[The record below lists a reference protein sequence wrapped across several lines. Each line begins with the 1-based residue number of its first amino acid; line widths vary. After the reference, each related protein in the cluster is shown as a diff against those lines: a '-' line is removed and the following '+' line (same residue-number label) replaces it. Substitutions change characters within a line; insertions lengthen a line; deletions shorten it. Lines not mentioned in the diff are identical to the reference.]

1 MVSGRISRMA
11 TTPDAPSKNRAKRAL
26 LRLRK
31 WWKLAAVALAVLAV
45 VLFFTRDDEQNA
57 RVLSYRVQRGPLR
70 ITVLEKGEVEALESQ
85 KIKSEVRGETKIISI
100 VDEGHR
106 VTEEDLKDGMILVE
120 LDSSELEDKIVQKEI
135 EFQSTLARLTEAQEQ
150 YQIQL
155 KQNESDI
162 KASEL
167 AVKFKR
173 MDLEKYLGSELA
185 LDLLER
191 LGIKEITAED
201 VEEEERLARAEQ
213 SEQDKPLES
222 DGGGEG
228 MLKKENTLSSDAIQA
243 EVVLTAEAQKLRDSL
258 DFRML
263 AQDKRLAGEAVQ
275 KRQKFETDI
284 LLVEED
290 LSTAQDTYEWTK
302 KLAEEEFVT
311 ETQRRQDEM
320 AVTRSEIALQSAKLA
335 QELFVAYEFPKQA
348 ETLLSDYE
356 EALRGLSRTVKKA
369 RSQIAQSDAQLK
381 SAEARYSIEKQQRD
395 ELLEQLEKC
404 TIKAERPGLVV
415 YGGGDSRYY
424 YGSREP
430 IQEGATVHERQQI
443 LTIPDMTKMAV
454 KVNIHESAIQKIE
467 KGQKASIE
475 IEAFTGRELVGEV
488 SKVAV
493 LPEQES
499 RWMNPDLKV
508 YETTVVVEGSHEW
521 LKPGMTA
528 KVEILIHELEDV
540 LYVPIQAV
548 STVEGERVAYLARLG
563 RDPEKCVIE
572 TGEFNDSFIE
582 VKSGL
587 NEGDE
592 VLLIQPETGPAE
604 DEEPAEETPADT
616 SPETV
621 EASATG

>member
-1 MVSGRISRMA
+1 MTA
-11 TTPDAPSKNRAKRAL
+11 TPDAPSGHAVKRIF
-26 LRLRK
+26 LRLRR
-31 WWKLAAVALAVLAV
+31 WWKFGVAGLVVLGG
-45 VLFFTRDDEQNA
+45 VLFFMRDGEEKSG
-57 RVLSYRVQRGPLR
+57 VVSYLVQRGPLR
-70 ITVLEKGEVEALESQ
+70 ITVLEKGEMEALESQ
-85 KIKSEVRGETKIISI
+85 KIMSEVRGETKIISI
-100 VDEGHR
+100 VEEGYR
-106 VTEEDLKDGMILVE
+106 VTEEDVKNKKVLVE
-120 LDSSELEDKIVQKEI
+120 LDSSELKDKIVQKEI
-135 EFQSTLARLTEAQEQ
+135 EFQSTLASLTEAQEQ

-185 LDLLER
+185 LDLLDR

-201 VEEEERLARAEQ
+201 VEEEDRLASQAEAQ
-213 SEQDKPLES
+213 EAQANGPSEAN
-222 DGGGEG
+222 GGGGAEAASAG
-228 MLKKENTLSSDAIQA
+228 GDPPAETMQV
-243 EVVLTAEAQKLRDSL
+243 EVVLTAEAQELRDNL
-258 DFRML
+258 DFRAL

-284 LLVEED
+284 LLAEED
-290 LSTAQDTYEWTK
+290 LSTAKDTYEWTK
-302 KLAEEEFVT
+302 KLAAEEFVT

-320 AVTRSEIALQSAKLA
+320 AVTRSEIALESAKLA
-335 QELFVAYEFPKQA
+335 QELFITYEFPKQA

-395 ELLEQLEKC
+395 ELLEQLENC
-404 TIKAERPGLVV
+404 TIVAERSGLVV

-454 KVNIHESAIQKIE
+454 KVNIHESSIQKIE

-475 IEAFTGRELVGEV
+475 IEAFAGRKLVGEV
-488 SKVAV
+488 SKVGV

-508 YETTVVVEGSHEW
+508 YETTVVIEGSHDW

-528 KVEILIHELEDV
+528 KVDILIDELEDV

-548 STVEGERVAYLARLG
+548 STVKGERVAYLARLG
-563 RDPEKCVIE
+563 REPEKRVIE

-587 NEGDE
+587 EEGDE
-592 VLLIQPETGPAE
+592 VLLVKPDAGPPEG
-604 DEEPAEETPADT
+604 EEPANEKPEEAPA
-616 SPETV
+616 ETV
-621 EASATG
+621 QASVAD

>member
-1 MVSGRISRMA
+1 MTS
-11 TTPDAPSKNRAKRAL
+11 TPDQAPSRKLVKGAL
-26 LRLRK
+26 VRLRK
-31 WWKLAAVALAVLAV
+31 WWKLVAAGVVVLAV
-45 VLFFTRDDEQNA
+45 VLFFA
-57 RVLSYRVQRGPLR
+57 RNHEEEADVFTYKVQRGPLR

-85 KIKSEVRGETKIISI
+85 EIKSEVRGETKIISI
-100 VDEGHR
+100 VEEGYR
-106 VTEEDLKDGMILVE
+106 VTEEDVKNERVLVE

-162 KASEL
+162 KAAEL

-173 MDLEKYLGSELA
+173 MDLEKYLGSEVA
-185 LDLLER
+185 LDLLDK
-191 LGIKEITAED
+191 LAIKEITAQD
-201 VEEEERLARAEQ
+201 VEEEERLARAEP
-213 SEQDKPLES
+213 SEDNKPLES
-222 DGGGEG
+222 DGGRGG
-228 MLKKENTLSSDAIQA
+228 MEEKDSSPLSGALQV
-243 EVVLTAEAQKLRDSL
+243 EVALTAEGQKLRDNL
-258 DFRML
+258 DFRAL
-263 AQDKRLAGEAVQ
+263 AKDKRLAGEAVQ

-284 LLVEED
+284 LLAEED

-302 KLAEEEFVT
+302 KLAKEEFVT

-320 AVTRSEIALQSAKLA
+320 AVTRSEIALESAKLA
-335 QELFVAYEFPKQA
+335 QQLFITYEFPKQA

-356 EALRGLSRTVKKA
+356 EALRGLSRTVKQA

-381 SAEARYSIEKQQRD
+381 SSEVRHSIEKQQRD
-395 ELLEQLEKC
+395 ELMEQLEKC
-404 TIKAERPGLVV
+404 AIKAERAGLVV
-415 YGGGDSRYY
+415 YGGGDRRYY

-454 KVNIHESAIQKIE
+454 KVNIHESSIQKIE
-467 KGQKASIE
+467 KGQRASIE
-475 IEAFTGRELVGEV
+475 IEAFAGRELMGEV

-508 YETTVVVEGSHEW
+508 YETTVVIEGSHEW
-521 LKPGMTA
+521 LKPGMTS
-528 KVEILIHELEDV
+528 KVEILIDELEDV
-540 LYVPIQAV
+540 LYVPIQSV
-548 STVEGERVAYLARLG
+548 STVKGERVAYLARLG
-563 RDPEKCVIE
+563 REPEKRVIE

-582 VKSGL
+582 IKSGL
-587 NEGDE
+587 EEGDE
-592 VLLIQPETGPAE
+592 VLLIHPESGPSE
-604 DEEPAEETPADT
+604 REEPTEETPADT

-621 EASATG
+621 QASTTG

>member
-1 MVSGRISRMA
+1 MT
-11 TTPDAPSKNRAKRAL
+11 TTPDAPSRGRAKRAF

-31 WWKLAAVALAVLAV
+31 WWKLVVVAVGVAAI
-45 VLFFTRDDEQNA
+45 VLFFSRGDEQQA
-57 RVLSYRVQRGPLR
+57 GILTYQVQRGPLR
-70 ITVLEKGEVEALESQ
+70 ITVLEKGEAEALESQ
-85 KIKSEVRGETKIISI
+85 KIISEVRGETKIISI
-100 VDEGHR
+100 CDEGYR
-106 VTEEDLKDGMILVE
+106 VTEEDVEKGMILVE
-120 LDSSELEDKIVQKEI
+120 LDSSELEDRIVQKEI
-135 EFQSTLARLTEAQEQ
+135 EFQSILARLTEAQEQ

-173 MDLEKYLGSELA
+173 MDLEKYLGSEVA
-185 LDLLER
+185 LDLLDR

-201 VEEEERLARAEQ
+201 VEKEERLARASQNEQ
-213 SEQDKPLES
+213 ES
-222 DGGGEG
+222 LQESNGGGEG
-228 MLKKENTLSSDAIQA
+228 TGPAEENPSPEAMQV
-243 EVVLTAEAQKLRDSL
+243 EVILTAEARKLRDTL
-258 DFRML
+258 DFRVL
-263 AQDKRLAGEAVQ
+263 AKDKRLAGEALQ

-284 LLVEED
+284 LLAEED

-320 AVTRSEIALQSAKLA
+320 AVTRSEIALESAKLA
-335 QELFVAYEFPKQA
+335 QKLFLTYEFPKQA

-381 SAEARYSIEKQQRD
+381 SAEARHSIEKQQRD
-395 ELLEQLEKC
+395 ELHEQLEKC

-415 YGGGDSRYY
+415 YGGGDTRYY

-454 KVNIHESAIQKIE
+454 KVNIHESAIQRIE
-467 KGQKASIE
+467 KGQKATIE
-475 IEAFTGRELVGEV
+475 IEAFAGRELVGEV

-508 YETTVVVEGSHEW
+508 YETTVVVEGSHAW

-528 KVEILIHELEDV
+528 KVEILIDELEDV

-548 STVEGERVAYLARLG
+548 STVKGERVAYLARLG
-563 RDPEKCVIE
+563 REPEKCVLE

-592 VLLIQPETGPAE
+592 VLLIHPETGSPEGAVPE
-604 DEEPAEETPADT
+604 EEPPADS

-621 EASATG
+621 QASATG

>member
-1 MVSGRISRMA
+1 MTA
-11 TTPDAPSKNRAKRAL
+11 TPDAPSGHAVKRIF
-26 LRLRK
+26 LRLRR
-31 WWKLAAVALAVLAV
+31 WWKFGVAGLVVLGG
-45 VLFFTRDDEQNA
+45 VLFFMRDGEEKSG
-57 RVLSYRVQRGPLR
+57 VVSYLVQRGPLR
-70 ITVLEKGEVEALESQ
+70 ITVLEKGEMEALESQ
-85 KIKSEVRGETKIISI
+85 KIMSEVRGETKIISI
-100 VDEGHR
+100 VEEGYR
-106 VTEEDLKDGMILVE
+106 VTEEDVKNKKVLVE
-120 LDSSELEDKIVQKEI
+120 LDSSELKDKIVQKEI
-135 EFQSTLARLTEAQEQ
+135 EFQSTLASLTEAQEQ

-185 LDLLER
+185 LDLLDR

-201 VEEEERLARAEQ
+201 VEEEERLASQAEAQ
-213 SEQDKPLES
+213 EAQANGPSEAN
-222 DGGGEG
+222 GGGGAEAASAG
-228 MLKKENTLSSDAIQA
+228 GDPPAETMQV
-243 EVVLTAEAQKLRDSL
+243 EVVLTAEAQELRDNL
-258 DFRML
+258 DFRAL

-284 LLVEED
+284 LLAEED
-290 LSTAQDTYEWTK
+290 LSTAKDTYEWTK
-302 KLAEEEFVT
+302 KLAAEEFVT

-320 AVTRSEIALQSAKLA
+320 AVTRSEIALESAKLA
-335 QELFVAYEFPKQA
+335 QELFITYEFPKQA

-395 ELLEQLEKC
+395 ELLEQLENC
-404 TIKAERPGLVV
+404 TIVAERSGLVV

-454 KVNIHESAIQKIE
+454 KVNIHESSIQKIE

-475 IEAFTGRELVGEV
+475 IEAFAGRKLVGEV
-488 SKVAV
+488 SKVGV

-508 YETTVVVEGSHEW
+508 YETTVVIEGSHDW

-528 KVEILIHELEDV
+528 KVDILIDELEDV

-548 STVEGERVAYLARLG
+548 STVKGERVAYLARLG
-563 RDPEKCVIE
+563 REPEKRVIE

-587 NEGDE
+587 EEGDE
-592 VLLIQPETGPAE
+592 VLLVKPDAGPPEG
-604 DEEPAEETPADT
+604 EEPANEKPEEAPA
-616 SPETV
+616 ETV
-621 EASATG
+621 QASVAD